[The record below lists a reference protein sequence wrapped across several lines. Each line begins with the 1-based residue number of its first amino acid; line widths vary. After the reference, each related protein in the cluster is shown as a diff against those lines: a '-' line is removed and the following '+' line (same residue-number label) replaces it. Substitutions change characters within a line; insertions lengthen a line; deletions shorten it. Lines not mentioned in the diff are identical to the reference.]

1 MVKVFNRELTKEEL
15 LERVSSMSQIA
26 GTRVFTYFE
35 GKAAGV
41 KAVEVNAG
49 EGLNFTVLLDRGM
62 DIGDAFFRGVPIAWK
77 SKVGV
82 ISPNFF
88 ENQGHQWLRSFYG
101 GLLTTCGLVQVGEPC
116 DDNGVFHGLHGRI
129 SNTPAERFWIDEY
142 WEGDD
147 YVVKV
152 TGRMREAIIYNENL
166 TLTREIKCV
175 MGEKKIHIKDTVE
188 NESYQESPFMIMYH
202 VNVPFPIVGEHS
214 RFLTSAD
221 SVDVLNTCE
230 QEGAGDYS
238 RASRP
243 IPGYRYETFA
253 HNMPMDKDRVCNAIV
268 NEEQGLG
275 VYLKYDPRVLPI
287 GNQWKMLGQQD
298 YVVAMEPANTYP
310 VGIVEAREKGFLK
323 TLQPRQ
329 KAVIELEIG
338 VLEGRQEIDTFQK
351 NL

>member
-1 MVKVFNRELTKEEL
+1 MQLTKEEL

-26 GTRVFTYFE
+26 GARVFTYQE

-41 KAVEVNAG
+41 KAVEVTAG
-49 EGLNFTVLLDRGM
+49 EGLRFTILLDRGM
-62 DIGDAFFRGVPIAWK
+62 DIGDAYYRGVPVAWK

-101 GLLTTCGLVQVGEPC
+101 GLLTTCGLIQVGEPC
-116 DDNGVFHGLHGRI
+116 VDNGVFHGLHGRI

-147 YVVKV
+147 YIVKV
-152 TGRMREAIIYNENL
+152 TGKMREAIIYNENL

-175 MGEKKIHIKDTVE
+175 MGERKIHIKDTVE

-202 VNVPFPIVGEHS
+202 VNEPFPIVSEYS
-214 RFLTSAD
+214 RFLTSAN

-230 QEGAGDYS
+230 QKGAGDYS
-238 RASRP
+238 TATGP
-243 IPGYRYETFA
+243 VEWYRYETFA
-253 HNMPMDKDRVCNAIV
+253 HNMPMDRKWVYNAIV
-268 NEEQGLG
+268 NERLALG
-275 VYLKYDPRVLPI
+275 VYLKYDPNALPI
-287 GNQWKMLGQQD
+287 GNQWKMLGRQD

-310 VGIVEAREKGFLK
+310 VGIVEARTNGYLK
-323 TLQPRQ
+323 TLGPRQ
-329 KAVIELEIG
+329 KTQIDLEIG
-338 VLEGRQEIDTFQK
+338 ILDGREELEAFEK
-351 NL
+351 EL